1 MGKEG
6 EVEVEAEA
14 AEVQVLSEWNLS
26 RRICLAS
33 VMRADSAVTR
43 MVLILV
49 KGARLLGESQ
59 LGFIS
64 SVCDDGCEST
74 ASGTAGDGESDVTLS
89 SSEDVFAT
97 THGCVSRFVLW
108 SGARYWDVN

>member
-1 MGKEG
+1 MCAYSAVMGKEG

-33 VMRADSAVTR
+33 AMRADSAVTR

-49 KGARLLGESQ
+49 K
-59 LGFIS
+59 
-64 SVCDDGCEST
+64 D
-74 ASGTAGDGESDVTLS
+74 AGL
-89 SSEDVFAT
+89 
-97 THGCVSRFVLW
+97 
-108 SGARYWDVN
+108 